1 VLLTS
6 MLQRLS
12 DSVDLP
18 WLHSETHM
26 PQRSR

>member
-1 VLLTS
+1 VLLTG

-26 PQRSR
+26 P